1 MTLAFSPQTDFQ
13 DAEAVPDPA
22 PMTAQEEARLRELE
36 ARVCSYGDT
45 VHYVDRPP
53 IFTGCDGSYMYDREG
68 VPYLDLQMWYS
79 VANFGYRNP
88 RLNDVAK
95 KTLDVMPQIASQ
107 YLHREKIELAAFIA
121 DDCQRKFGMPG
132 RVHFNVGGA
141 QAIEDSL
148 KLVRNYCDGLTTMFA
163 FEGGYHGRTLGASA
177 ITSSFRYRG
186 RFGHFAD
193 KALFVEF
200 PYTFRNGRGMDK
212 EEYAHQCVKKFAR
225 LFETEYN
232 GVWDPKTRKAEYA
245 ALYAEPLQGTGGYV
259 IPPPNFFKEM
269 KAVLDQYG
277 ILLVVDEIHMGMFR
291 TGKLW
296 AIENFDV
303 KPDVLVFGKAVTNG
317 LNPLAGLWARE
328 EMINPQVFPAGSTHS
343 SFNSNPMGTTVALEI
358 MKMVHERDYGAM
370 VRKKGER
377 FLNGLKGLMEKHEQ
391 IGEVDGLGLALRL
404 EVCRPEDRWTPDKAF
419 LDKMLAIALKGDLE
433 HDGRRMGLVLNVG
446 GYYKNVI
453 TFAPSLEIS
462 EEEIDL
468 AIKLLDQLF
477 TRAAAL

>member
-1 MTLAFSPQTDFQ
+1 MLVSQADE
-13 DAEAVPDPA
+13 D
-22 PMTAQEEARLRELE
+22 RLRTTE

-45 VHYVDRPP
+45 VHYVERPP

-68 VPYLDLQMWYS
+68 VAYLDLQMWYS

-95 KTLDVMPQIASQ
+95 RTLDTMPQIASQ
-107 YLHREKIELAAFIA
+107 YLHAEKIELAAFIA
-121 DDCQRKFGMPG
+121 DDCQRKFGSPG

-148 KLVRNYCDGLTTMFA
+148 KLVRNYSGGRTTNFA

-177 ITSSFRYRG
+177 ITSSFRYRS
-186 RFGHFAD
+186 RFGHFGD
-193 KALFVEF
+193 KALFIEF

-212 EEYAHQCVKKFAR
+212 EEYATQCVKRFAR

-232 GVWDPKTRKAEYA
+232 GVWDPKQGKAEYA

-259 IPPPNFFKEM
+259 IPPMNFFKEM

-296 AIENFDV
+296 AIEHYGV

-328 EMINPQVFPAGSTHS
+328 EMINPQIFPAGSTHS
-343 SFNSNPMGTTVALEI
+343 SFNSNPMGTGVALEI
-358 MKMVHERDYGAM
+358 MKMVHETDYGAM
-370 VRKKGER
+370 VKAKGDK
-377 FLNGLKGLMEKHEQ
+377 FLDGLKWLMGCHDQ

-404 EVCRPEDRWTPDKAF
+404 EVCEPSDRWTPNKAF
-419 LDKMLAIALKGDLE
+419 LDKMLGIALAGDLE
-433 HDGRRMGLVLNVG
+433 HGGKRMGLVLNVG

-462 EEEIDL
+462 EAEIDL
-468 AIKLLDQLF
+468 AIELLDQLF
-477 TRAAAL
+477 TRAAAQ

>member
-1 MTLAFSPQTDFQ
+1 MLVSQADE
-13 DAEAVPDPA
+13 DH
-22 PMTAQEEARLRELE
+22 LRETE

-45 VHYVDRPP
+45 VHYVERPP
-53 IFTGCDGSYMYDREG
+53 IFTGCDGSYMFDRMG
-68 VPYLDLQMWYS
+68 TPYLDLQMWYS
-79 VANFGYRNP
+79 VANFGYRNQ

-95 KTLDVMPQIASQ
+95 LTLDTMPQIASQ
-107 YLHREKIELAAFIA
+107 YLHAAKVELAAFIA
-121 DDCQRKFGMPG
+121 DDIKAKFGLPG

-148 KLVRNYCDGLTTMFA
+148 KLIRNYSGGKTTMFA

-177 ITSSFRYRG
+177 ITSSYRYRS
-186 RFGHFAD
+186 RYGHFGD

-212 EEYAHQCVKKFAR
+212 EEYASQCVKRFAR

-232 GVWDPKTRKAEYA
+232 GVWDPKLGKAEYA

-259 IPPPNFFKEM
+259 IPPKNFFKEM

-277 ILLVVDEIHMGMFR
+277 ISFVVDEIHMGMFR

-296 AIENFDV
+296 AIEHFDV
-303 KPDVLVFGKAVTNG
+303 RPDVVVFGKAITNG

-328 EMINPQVFPAGSTHS
+328 EMINPQIFPAGSTHS
-343 SFNSNPMGTTVALEI
+343 SFNSNPMGTNVALEI
-358 MKMVHERDYGAM
+358 MHMVHESDYGAM
-370 VRKKGER
+370 VKAKGDK
-377 FLNGLKGLMEKHEQ
+377 FLDGLLWLMGRHEQ

-404 EVCRPEDRWTPDKAF
+404 EVCEPHDRWTPNKAF
-419 LDKMLAIALKGDLE
+419 LDKMLAIALAGDLE
-433 HDGRRMGLVLNVG
+433 HQGKRMGLVLNVG

-462 EEEIDL
+462 EAEIDL
-468 AIKLLDQLF
+468 AIELLDQLF
-477 TRAAAL
+477 TKAAAQ

>member
-1 MTLAFSPQTDFQ
+1 MIASQADE
-13 DAEAVPDPA
+13 D
-22 PMTAQEEARLRELE
+22 RLRELE

-45 VHYVDRPP
+45 VHYVEHPP
-53 IFTGCDGSYMYDREG
+53 IFTGCEGSYMYDREDT
-68 VPYLDLQMWYS
+68 PYLDLQMWYS

-95 KTLDVMPQIASQ
+95 RTLDTMPQIASQ
-107 YLHREKIELAAFIA
+107 YLHADKIELAAFIA
-121 DDCQRKFGMPG
+121 DDIKAKFNLPG

-148 KLVRNYCDGLTTMFA
+148 KLVRNYRGGKSAMFA

-177 ITSSFRYRG
+177 ITSSYRYRS
-186 RFGHFAD
+186 RYGHFGD
-193 KALFVEF
+193 KALFIEF

-212 EEYAHQCVKKFAR
+212 EEYASQCVKKFAR

-232 GVWDPKTRKAEYA
+232 GVWDPKLGRCEYA

-259 IPPPNFFKEM
+259 IPPLNFFKEL

-277 ILLVVDEIHMGMFR
+277 VPFVVDEIHMGMFR

-296 AIENFDV
+296 AIEHYDAT
-303 KPDVLVFGKAVTNG
+303 PDVLVFGKAITNG

-328 EMINPQVFPAGSTHS
+328 EMINPQIFPPGSTHS
-343 SFNSNPMGTTVALEI
+343 SFNSNPMGTGVALEI
-358 MKMVHERDYGAM
+358 MKMVHEQDYGAM
-370 VRKKGER
+370 VTAKGKK
-377 FLNGLKGLMEKHEQ
+377 FLDGLRWLMGRHNE

-404 EVCRPEDRWTPDKAF
+404 EVCQPEDRWTPNKAF
-419 LDKMLAIALKGDLE
+419 LDKMLGIALAGDLE
-433 HDGRRMGLVLNVG
+433 HGGKRMGLVLNVG

-462 EEEIDL
+462 ESEIDL
-468 AIKLLDQLF
+468 AIELLDQLF
-477 TRAAAL
+477 TRAKQ